1 MRAGR
6 GTEGGQRRGGF
17 VFGAGW
23 WCVWKFLSAF
33 WPAVGGVVVVETT
46 VAVVLFVGRQRI
58 RRKSLTIVQHL
69 VDVFA
74 DTE

>member
-6 GTEGGQRRGGF
+6 GTEGGQGRGF

-23 WCVWKFLSAF
+23 WCCRKILSAF
-33 WPAVGGVVVVETT
+33 GPAFGGVVVVETT
-46 VAVVLFVGRQRI
+46 VGVVLFVGRERI